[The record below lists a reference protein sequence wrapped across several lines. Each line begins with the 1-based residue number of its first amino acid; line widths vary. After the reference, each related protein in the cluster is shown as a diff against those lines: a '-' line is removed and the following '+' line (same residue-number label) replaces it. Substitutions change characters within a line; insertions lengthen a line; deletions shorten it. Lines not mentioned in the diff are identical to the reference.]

1 MGRIGKYLA
10 AAAGAGAVLL
20 FASHAAFALDTLRVA
35 KAGESLIF
43 NSLDVGQ
50 AAGIWESVGLKVE
63 GIQMVGEAPMD
74 KAIVSG
80 DVDIALG
87 GGNSMGFRLK
97 GVPDIAVAT
106 MSGPPYDFVLAVAPD
121 SPYKTVADLKG
132 KPIGVTSAGSTT
144 DWLVHELSRLQGWG
158 PDGMQAL
165 GLGSTRARL
174 AALKNG
180 EIAAMITTPEGG
192 YDSEENGGS
201 RVMLLFGDHIKNF
214 LAHTILARQS
224 LVDEHP
230 DQVARFLKGWF
241 KTVAYMKNP
250 DNRTQAVKIVAKA
263 MQISETAAG
272 KAFDVDMKGM
282 SLDGAFIPAE
292 VESIRQ
298 SLTTFGILDHV
309 PEAKDLY
316 TDRFV
321 PVKLDQ

>member
-1 MGRIGKYLA
+1 MGQIGPRTTV
-10 AAAGAGAVLL
+10 AVVTVVAM
-20 FASHAAFALDTLRVA
+20 FCASHAAVALDTLRVA

-43 NSLDVGQ
+43 TSLDVGT
-50 AAGIWESVGLKVE
+50 AAKIWESVGLTIE
-63 GIQMVGEAPMD
+63 SIQMVGEAPMD
-74 KAIVSG
+74 KAFISG
-80 DVDIALG
+80 DIDMALG

-97 GVPDIAVAT
+97 GVPNIAVAA
-106 MSGPPYDFVLAVAPD
+106 MSGPPYDFVLSVAPN

-132 KPIGVTSAGSTT
+132 KPIGVTSAGSIT
-144 DWLVHELSRLQGWG
+144 DFLVHELSRLQGWG
-158 PDGMQAL
+158 TDGMTAL
-165 GLGSTRARL
+165 SLGATRTRL

-201 RVMLLFGDHIKNF
+201 RVLLLFGEHIKDF

-230 DQVARFLKGWF
+230 EIVARFLKGWF

-250 DNRTQAVKIVAKA
+250 ANRAQAVKIVAER

-282 SLDGAFIPAE
+282 SLDGAFLTSE
-292 VESIRQ
+292 VEAIRQ
-298 SLTTFGILDHV
+298 SLPVFGILDHV
-309 PEAKDLY
+309 PAAKDLY

-321 PVKLDQ
+321 PVKLDD

>member
-1 MGRIGKYLA
+1 MRRIGRRRAATIAAIAVALLA
-10 AAAGAGAVLL
+10 SHGAV
-20 FASHAAFALDTLRVA
+20 ALDRLRVA

-43 NSLDVGQ
+43 TSLDVGR
-50 AAGIWESVGLKVE
+50 AARIWEQVGLEIE

-74 KAIVSG
+74 KAFISG
-80 DVDIALG
+80 DIDMALG

-97 GVPDIAVAT
+97 GVPNIAVAA
-106 MSGPPYDFVLAVAPD
+106 MSGPPYDFVLTVAPS

-165 GLGSTRARL
+165 GLGATRTRL

-201 RVMLLFGDHIKNF
+201 RVMLLFGDHIKDF

-230 DQVARFLKGWF
+230 ELVARFLKGWF
-241 KTVAYMKNP
+241 KTVAYMKQP
-250 DNRTQAVKIVAKA
+250 DHRAQAVKIVAQA

-272 KAFDVDMKGM
+272 KAFDVDMKGL
-282 SLDGAFIPAE
+282 SLDGAFIPKE

-298 SLTTFGILDHV
+298 SLPEFGILDRV

-321 PVKLDQ
+321 PVKLGD